1 MQVKNPDAAGI
12 DISSREHFVAVPAD
26 RDKNPV
32 RKFDSFTEDLYQLA
46 GWLKQCRIKTVAM
59 GSTGVYWYHL
69 FTILQEEGFEVYLVN
84 AWHIKNVPGR
94 KSDVSDCQWIQ
105 QLHSYG
111 LLSNSFQPDELTREL
126 RNYTRQRK
134 TIVQDMSTAI
144 NRMQKSMELMNIK
157 LNNVIRDITG
167 KSGMKIIEAILS
179 GERDAEKLASFAD
192 YRIRASR
199 KKIIKSLQAHYR
211 QDQLF
216 NLRQSYDHYQF
227 LLTQLKQCDQM
238 AEQTIDRFNKTGDG
252 HKTFP
257 KERPQK
263 NQPDFDVRKHLFR
276 IHGVDVMQIHGLKG
290 TSGLTILSETG
301 PDLQDKFPTE
311 KQFCSWLNVVP
322 DNKISGGKVISST
335 VKKKKNKA
343 GQAFRD
349 AANTL
354 WSAKGPLGD
363 SLRNKRAR
371 KGSKQAVVATAR
383 KLASIYYKMVT
394 EKVEFSLDI
403 IIEQNKKLMH
413 GRYNQLVKKLEKAKV
428 QLSHAQDFSP
438 AVSW

>member
-1 MQVKNPDAAGI
+1 M
-12 DISSREHFVAVPAD
+12 AVPAD
-26 RDKNPV
+26 REKNPV
-32 RKFDSFTEDLYQLA
+32 RKFDSFTEDLYQLV

-59 GSTGVYWYHL
+59 ESTGVYWYHL
-69 FTILQEEGFEVYLVN
+69 FTILQEKGFEVYLVN
-84 AWHIKNVPGR
+84 AGHIKNVLGR

-134 TIVQDMSTAI
+134 IIVQDMTTAI

-157 LNNVIRDITG
+157 LNNVIRYITG
-167 KSGMKIIEAILS
+167 KSGIKIIEAILS
-179 GERDAEKLASFAD
+179 GEWNAEKLATFAD
-192 YRIRASR
+192 YRIKTSP
-199 KKIIKSLQAHYR
+199 KKLIKSLQAHYR

-216 NLRQSYDHYQF
+216 NLRQSYDHYRF
-227 LLTQLKQCDQM
+227 LLNQLKQCDHM
-238 AEQTIDRFNKTGDG
+238 AEQTMDRFNPTGDQ
-252 HKTFP
+252 HKVLPTD
-257 KERPQK
+257 RPQK
-263 NQPDFDVRKHLFR
+263 NQPDFDVRKHLYR
-276 IHGVDVMQIHGLKG
+276 IHGIDIMQIHGLKG

-301 PDLQDKFPTE
+301 PDLKDKFPTE
-311 KQFCSWLNVVP
+311 KQFCSWLNVIP

-335 VKKKKNKA
+335 VKKNNNKA
-343 GQAFRD
+343 GQAFRN

-354 WSAKGPLGD
+354 WNAKGPLGD

-371 KGSKQAVVATAR
+371 KGGKQAVVATAR

-394 EKVEFSLDI
+394 EKVELSLDI
-403 IIEQNKKLMH
+403 IIEQNKKLIQ
-413 GRYNQLVKKLEKAKV
+413 GRYNQLAKKLERAKV
-428 QLSHAQDFSP
+428 QLSDAQNFSP